1 MGFLGSGLGF
11 GLGSGFGFSIGFGGV
26 GGVGGVGGEGGV
38 GGFWGPASVGLGA
51 PGLFLLGS
59 CEWPLFK
66 TNKFSGFNLT
76 SLGFEGKK
84 SSLCSNKK

>member
-1 MGFLGSGLGF
+1 MG
-11 GLGSGFGFSIGFGGV
+11 V
-26 GGVGGVGGEGGV
+26 
-38 GGFWGPASVGLGA
+38 FWGPASVGLGA

>member
-1 MGFLGSGLGF
+1 MDKLMQRSF
-11 GLGSGFGFSIGFGGV
+11 GLVSLLFLFLGGV
-26 GGVGGVGGEGGV
+26 GGGGC
-38 GGFWGPASVGLGA
+38 FRAPASVGLGA

-84 SSLCSNKK
+84 SSLCSYKK